1 MIKENIT
8 NLKKKIK
15 NAANEFNRNYNDIT
29 LIAVSKS
36 NPVSAIK
43 QVKNLGI
50 IDFGENKVQEL
61 KQKYIELNDEVR
73 WHFIGHLQTNKVKD
87 VVKMT
92 YLIHSIDSVKLAQ
105 EIDKRANEYK
115 KLQNIL
121 IEVKTSEE
129 ENKFGIKNFNDVLS
143 LANYC
148 KNCENLNLLG
158 LMTMAPFTN
167 DEIVISNS
175 FIKLRNM
182 FTELNKMD
190 FNLKH
195 LSMGMT
201 NDFRIAIKEGSTML
215 RIGTAIF
222 SGN

>member
-15 NAANEFNRNYNDIT
+15 NAAIEFNRNYNDII

>member
-1 MIKENIT
+1 MIQENIT
-8 NLKKKIK
+8 NLKEKIK
-15 NAANEFNRNYNDIT
+15 IAAKKFDRDYSDIT
-29 LIAVSKS
+29 LVAVSKS
-36 NPVSAIK
+36 NPVSSIK
-43 QVKNLGI
+43 QVKNFGI
-50 IDFGENKVQEL
+50 IDFGENKFQEL

-87 VVKMT
+87 VVKMS
-92 YLIHSIDSVKLAQ
+92 YLIHSIDSVKLAR
-105 EIDKRANEYK
+105 EIDKRAKECK

-167 DEIVISNS
+167 DETIISNS
-175 FIKLRNM
+175 FKKLRNM
-182 FTELNKMD
+182 FTELNSMD
-190 FNLKH
+190 FNLEH

-222 SGN
+222 SGK

>member
-175 FIKLRNM
+175 FIKLRNT

>member
-1 MIKENIT
+1 MIQENIT
-8 NLKKKIK
+8 NLKEKIK
-15 NAANEFNRNYNDIT
+15 IAAKKFDRDYSDIT
-29 LIAVSKS
+29 LVAVSKS
-36 NPVSAIK
+36 NPVSSIK
-43 QVKNLGI
+43 QVKNFGI

-87 VVKMT
+87 VVKMS
-92 YLIHSIDSVKLAQ
+92 YLIHSIDSVKLAR
-105 EIDKRANEYK
+105 EIDKRAKECK

-167 DEIVISNS
+167 DETIISNS
-175 FIKLRNM
+175 FKKLRNM
-182 FTELNKMD
+182 FTELNSMD
-190 FNLKH
+190 FNLEH

-222 SGN
+222 SGK